1 MASGLRAAFSG
12 LAALALA
19 LGFAAGAARAAEGDG
34 LHAAPSIY
42 WQSGDHRLDLGADLR
57 YRTEFWNAWNGS
69 KAEWSAFHALRTRVR
84 AKYAF
89 RDVVS
94 AFGEFQD
101 ARIYGLSHKS
111 SGAAA
116 LYRRFSSGGDA
127 DHTAGQD
134 LRQAWLEVR
143 PLDGLAIRGGR
154 MDVNLGTQTLAKEA
168 NWKYLQSWRAA
179 LRLVGTVVWTHGE
192 RANDGGT
199 LTYDTDDYQLFLFG
213 ANPTTGVFDI
223 HKAYQHQSNLIH
235 AGIQLTARR
244 GTWLPNTEV
253 RPFFLAYR
261 DFRPAREAGAD
272 QDIDVY
278 TFGFSSIG
286 IHEVGP
292 GLADLFVWGAGQLG
306 EFNGRDHAAGAGIF
320 EAGYMLP
327 DAFAKPWLRAGIN
340 VASGGDPTG
349 EHNTFHNLL
358 PTNHPYYGFTDQLAF
373 QNLMDVLVQLK
384 LKLHEKVG
392 LNIMY
397 HHFRLLNEDDFRYAG
412 TGAFTKQGN
421 FGYVSF
427 PSGGRKDIGDELDIV
442 VNWKLHKHVSLAG
455 GYAHLWGS
463 DVMKVNFP
471 SEPDVEFGFLQVHFK
486 Y

>member
-1 MASGLRAAFSG
+1 M
-12 LAALALA
+12 
-19 LGFAAGAARAAEGDG
+19 
-34 LHAAPSIY
+34 
-42 WQSGDHRLDLGADLR
+42 
-57 YRTEFWNAWNGS
+57 
-69 KAEWSAFHALRTRVR
+69 
-84 AKYAF
+84 
-89 RDVVS
+89 
-94 AFGEFQD
+94 
-101 ARIYGLSHKS
+101 
-111 SGAAA
+111 
-116 LYRRFSSGGDA
+116 
-127 DHTAGQD
+127 
-134 LRQAWLEVR
+134 
-143 PLDGLAIRGGR
+143 
-154 MDVNLGTQTLAKEA
+154 
-168 NWKYLQSWRAA
+168 
-179 LRLVGTVVWTHGE
+179 
-192 RANDGGT
+192 
-199 LTYDTDDYQLFLFG
+199 
-213 ANPTTGVFDI
+213 
-223 HKAYQHQSNLIH
+223 
-235 AGIQLTARR
+235 GIQLTARR
-244 GTWLPNTEV
+244 STWLPNTEV

-286 IHEVGP
+286 VYEVGP

-320 EAGYMLP
+320 EAGYMWP
-327 DAFAKPWLRAGIN
+327 DALAKPWLRAGIN

-349 EHNTFHNLL
+349 DHNTFHNLL

-373 QNLMDVLVQLK
+373 QNLLDILVQLK
-384 LKLHEKVG
+384 LGLHEKVG

-412 TGAFTKQGN
+412 TGAFTKQSN

-442 VNWKLHKHVSLAG
+442 LSWKLHKHVSLEG

-471 SEPDVEFGFLQVHFK
+471 AEPDVQFSFVQVHFK